1 MKLIFTK
8 QRKYGC
14 PLLEIF
20 CQTCFLVCLGADLVY
35 EMEQHTFVSRVSL
48 ISENYFKTLR

>member
-1 MKLIFTK
+1 MKLFFTK
-8 QRKYGC
+8 EQKYDC

-35 EMEQHTFVSRVSL
+35 EMEQHTFVSRAVEP
-48 ISENYFKTLR
+48 ITGGH